1 MAGTDLRKEAI
12 FGLSKVKVAAPYGPY
27 YLVRRPYREGSRGVT
42 VTGVLLLT
50 GLLPV
55 GDGGLVRLLGGRR

>member
-1 MAGTDLRKEAI
+1 MPGTDLRKEVT
-12 FGLSKVKVAAPYGPY
+12 FGLSKVEVTASYGPY
-27 YLVRRPYREGSRGVT
+27 YLVRRPYREGSRRVA

-55 GDGGLVRLLGGRR
+55 GDGSLVRLFKGRR

>member
-1 MAGTDLRKEAI
+1 MPGTDLRKEAT
-12 FGLSKVKVAAPYGPY
+12 FGLNKVKVTAPHGPY
-27 YLVRRPYREGSRGVT
+27 YLVRRPYREGSRGIT

-55 GDGGLVRLLGGRR
+55 GDGGPVRLLGGRR

>member
-1 MAGTDLRKEAI
+1 MPGTDLRKEAT
-12 FGLSKVKVAAPYGPY
+12 FGLSKVEVTAPYGPY
-27 YLVRRPYREGSRGVT
+27 YLARRPYREGSRGVA

-55 GDGGLVRLLGGRR
+55 GDGNLVYLFGGRR

>member
-1 MAGTDLRKEAI
+1 MPGTDLRKEVT
-12 FGLSKVKVAAPYGPY
+12 FGLSEVEVAAPYGPY
-27 YLVRRPYREGSRGVT
+27 YLVRRLYRKGSRGVT

-55 GDGGLVRLLGGRR
+55 GNGNLIRLLGGRR